1 MASLNPV
8 SPSAAPK
15 PMTSR
20 PSIPATVRREIL
32 IEASYRCAVPRCMS
46 PLAIDVHHI
55 DGNPANNDPSNLI
68 ALCPTCH
75 SAFHRKTYSLEAI
88 RFWKLMLQQ
97 LNAAYERNTINLL
110 LMLARLEESGWK
122 NFEVTGDGFLA
133 FSPLL
138 ASGLIKVNIFH
149 RAAMDRGIPYY
160 EITLSEQGQAT
171 MKAWKEGNPAALPRT
186 DTTGA

>member
-1 MASLNPV
+1 LSITSDITTSIRLR
-8 SPSAAPK
+8 SAVAYRQIAAVAP
-15 PMTSR
+15 
-20 PSIPATVRREIL
+20 L
-32 IEASYRCAVPRCMS
+32 AVPRCMN

-75 SAFHRKTYSLEAI
+75 SAFHRGTYSLEAI
-88 RFWKLMLQQ
+88 RVWKLMLQQ
-97 LNAAYERNTINLL
+97 LNAAYDRNTINLL

-122 NFEVTGDGFLA
+122 NFEITGDGFLA

-138 ASGLIKVNIFH
+138 VSGLIKVNIFH
-149 RAAMDRGIPYY
+149 RPAMGRGMPYY
-160 EITLSEQGQAT
+160 EVTLSEQGQAT

-186 DTTGA
+186 ETTGA